1 MPKADTTE
9 KKRRREKRK
18 EEETQRLR
26 EEVERTQCVSTG
38 QFPSASSP
46 HLFDVSTIT
55 FTEEDVDHPACDG
68 LSTHGSLVSE
78 ALPAKPPRDLS
89 ALRNDSA
96 HPWRNI
102 RRRNHRVLPQRN
114 AHRPFP
120 RSLPKNTPG
129 ILLPL
134 PANIH
139 LVSIDPIHPPEIPF
153 LAMPPPLKPF
163 ATTFG
168 PVNSSLALGCAR
180 EVDYEQGLARL
191 GRISEL
197 AWAPPLADSQQ
208 HFRDLPPDQ
217 LVFISTLLEIMVLVP
232 VFQPFFESAVMGFVH
247 DWVEYREGQFG

>member
-38 QFPSASSP
+38 QFLSASSP

-55 FTEEDVDHPACDG
+55 FTEDDVDHPACDG
-68 LSTHGSLVSE
+68 LSAHGSLVSE

-96 HPWRNI
+96 HPWATSVAATTECYPNVTHI
-102 RRRNHRVLPQRN
+102 DLFPG
-114 AHRPFP
+114 PFP
-120 RSLPKNTPG
+120 K
-129 ILLPL
+129 I
-134 PANIH
+134 
-139 LVSIDPIHPPEIPF
+139 PPIPF

-217 LVFISTLLEIMVLVP
+217 LVFISTLLEILVLAP
-232 VFQPFFESAVMGFVH
+232 VFQPCHELRA
-247 DWVEYREGQFG
+247 